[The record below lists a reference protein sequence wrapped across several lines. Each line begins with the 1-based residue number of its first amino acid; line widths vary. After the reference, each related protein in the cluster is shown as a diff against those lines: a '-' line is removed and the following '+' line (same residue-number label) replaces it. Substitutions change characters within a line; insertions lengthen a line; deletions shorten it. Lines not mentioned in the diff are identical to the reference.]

1 MQYIRDMFRLVGE
14 ELAYD
19 ELGSAVLEYAQLWMR
34 FVLEKCD
41 RGRGTRPRWG
51 GRQCTID
58 VFQLIKTIIILLQL
72 NQNIDVL

>member
-1 MQYIRDMFRLVGE
+1 MFRLVGE
-14 ELAYD
+14 ELAYS

-51 GRQCTID
+51 GRQCTMC
-58 VFQLIKTIIILLQL
+58 FKTIIILLQL
-72 NQNIDVL
+72 NQDIDVL